1 MAKIILEFDPFD
13 DSEEID
19 DALNGWKWS
28 STCSQ
33 LDLWLRNELKYN
45 DKLSEC
51 DGKTYEKTRVKLREI
66 MQSYGLTFE

>member
-1 MAKIILEFDPFD
+1 MAKVILKFDPIED
-13 DSEEID
+13 MDEMD

-45 DKLSEC
+45 NELSKCE
-51 DGKTYEKTRVKLREI
+51 DKTYEKMREKLREI

>member
-1 MAKIILEFDPFD
+1 MAKVILEFDTD
-13 DSEEID
+13 QDRDEMD

-51 DGKTYEKTRVKLREI
+51 EDKTYEKTREKLREI

>member
-1 MAKIILEFDPFD
+1 MAKVILEFDPIED
-13 DSEEID
+13 RDEMD

-45 DKLSEC
+45 NELSEC
-51 DGKTYEKTRVKLREI
+51 EDKAYEKMREKLHEI

>member
-1 MAKIILEFDPFD
+1 MAKVILEFDPVED
-13 DSEEID
+13 ID
-19 DALNGWKWS
+19 EMNDALNGWKWS
-28 STCSQ
+28 ATCSQ

-51 DGKTYEKTRVKLREI
+51 EDKAYEKMREKLREI

>member
-1 MAKIILEFDPFD
+1 MAKVILEFDPIED
-13 DSEEID
+13 RDEMD

-28 STCSQ
+28 SVSYQ
-33 LDLWLRNELKYN
+33 LDLWLRTELKYN

-51 DGKTYEKTRVKLREI
+51 EDKTYEKMREKLREI